1 MKLYF
6 KYFALHLKSRMQYK
20 TSFFLTIIGQFLT
33 SFNVFLGIWFMFR
46 RFNSVEGFTF
56 AECLLCFSIVLMAFT
71 LAECF
76 FRGFDAFKGTVS
88 QGTFDRILVRPRG
101 TIVQVLEPGKKWT
114 KIKDGKRE
122 GYIRTDCL
130 KFLDAEREPI
140 AMGDLSWRGTTTG
153 GTRINVR
160 NSTNPRS
167 RVVGEWRTGTDVKIF
182 SHEDGWYEVE
192 AFNIHGFVM
201 EEFVTIKDE

>member
-1 MKLYF
+1 MK
-6 KYFALHLKSRMQYK
+6 HR
-20 TSFFLTIIGQFLT
+20 
-33 SFNVFLGIWFMFR
+33 
-46 RFNSVEGFTF
+46 
-56 AECLLCFSIVLMAFT
+56 LLICVVLMCVLFAAAV
-71 LAECF
+71 LAETQEEA
-76 FRGFDAFKGTVS
+76 GSTPAIKVTQIAQLATPEPYNEPEAPQGEVELEEAFIFTPNTGKASLRAKPYEKGKLIK
-88 QGTFDRILVRPRG
+88 QCKGG